1 MKVIL
6 CLALFAF
13 SLSYALNIEEKA
25 AFDNLLE
32 GFGSPNEEEAR
43 QKQCIL
49 RTHECTNN
57 RHGCCRGEYMKD
69 DCTCFYAEKTDPKAK
84 DVEVCSCQQ
93 PWLSKAL
100 ETAVRLY
107 LKLKSGYPRLNIP
120 AQ

>member
-6 CLALFAF
+6 CLALFCILPF
-13 SLSYALNIEEKA
+13 VCFEHREKA

-100 ETAVRLY
+100 EAAVRLY
-107 LKLKSGYPRLNIP
+107 LKTKSRLP
-120 AQ
+120 G